1 VNPLFLP
8 TLLGELFSSPNYI
21 PYYILLDLPPTFI
34 MIGASFWSKSLLGKG
49 SSDHSPPG
57 VVGRQLTPVLNS
69 FSRRA
74 CVHPIYTIVSVAI
87 LASTTYLGLLES
99 SLFDRR
105 ISVNNAIGRVDF
117 NTLLVGSKRLYTGKD
132 TNWKWSVEE
141 TRIHSAADD
150 VRCPPELSVFLDC

>member
-1 VNPLFLP
+1 
-8 TLLGELFSSPNYI
+8 
-21 PYYILLDLPPTFI
+21 

-105 ISVNNAIGRVDF
+105 ISVNNAIGRIDF

-141 TRIHSAADD
+141 TRIHNTADD
-150 VRCPPELSVFLDC
+150 VRCTQKLFVFLAY